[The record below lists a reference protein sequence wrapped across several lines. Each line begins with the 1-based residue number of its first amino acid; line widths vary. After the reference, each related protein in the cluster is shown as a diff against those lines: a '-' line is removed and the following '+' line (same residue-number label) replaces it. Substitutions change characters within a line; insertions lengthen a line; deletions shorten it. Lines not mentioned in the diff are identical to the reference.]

1 MRLLTASEIDCRI
14 GNTTEKG
21 ASILLYKDARVDM
34 RILDETYG
42 SMNWQRR
49 HEVVNGN
56 LFCTIEVWDS
66 EKGCWVSKQD
76 VGTESFTEKE
86 KGEASDSFKRAGFNW
101 GIGRELYTAPFI
113 WITTTS
119 DDLDNRGKIKTKF
132 FVREIAYSE
141 QNEINHLVIVDGK
154 GNARFT
160 FGKAKA
166 ESGTEGCRPE
176 GPKAKVKTESASLSS
191 VGEPTAPLGQRSN
204 VTLAE
209 AIAEMYDT
217 ESYEEV
223 VACWKKYP
231 QFSKEES
238 FKKACTEQGVKHPRQ

>member
-1 MRLLTASEIDCRI
+1 MRLLTAGEIDCRI
-14 GNTTEKG
+14 GNTTDKG

-49 HEVVNGN
+49 HEVVNEN
-56 LFCTIEVWDS
+56 LFCTIEVWDN

-113 WITTTS
+113 WINTTS
-119 DDLDNRGKIKTKF
+119 DDFDNRGKIKTKF
-132 FVREIAYSE
+132 FVREIDYNE

-160 FGKAKA
+160 FGKGQKCGNVEKA
-166 ESGTEGCRPE
+166 ESERR
-176 GPKAKVKTESASLSS
+176 S
-191 VGEPTAPLGQRSN
+191 VTI
-204 VTLAE
+204 AE
-209 AIAEMYDT
+209 AVAEMYAT
-217 ESYEEV
+217 TSYNEV
-223 VACWKKYP
+223 IACWKKYP
-231 QFSKEES
+231 QFTKDEL
-238 FKKACTEQGVKHPRQ
+238 FVKASTAQGNKYPRQ

>member
-1 MRLLTASEIDCRI
+1 MRLLTAGEIDCRI
-14 GNTTEKG
+14 GNATEKG

-132 FVREIAYSE
+132 FVREIDYNE

-160 FGKAKA
+160 FGKNA
-166 ESGTEGCRPE
+166 
-176 GPKAKVKTESASLSS
+176 PKMEKPKV
-191 VGEPTAPLGQRSN
+191 
-204 VTLAE
+204 VTLEE

-217 ESYEEV
+217 ETYEEV

-238 FKKACTEQGVKHPRQ
+238 FIKACTEQGVKHPRQ